1 MYMHASS
8 QQRIYICTY
17 LQAHAYITHTWTL
30 HCASEF
36 GISGISLLKD
46 TTALTQNT
54 FAFLFCERE
63 VETAGWGSR
72 NVCIAL
78 VCTYLYILVLVLVH
92 THHYQAN
99 EVRNASCLSS
109 YCTYI

>member
-46 TTALTQNT
+46 TTVLTQNT

-63 VETAGWGSR
+63 VETAGSGSR
-72 NVCIAL
+72 NVCIAR
-78 VCTYLYILVLVLVH
+78 VLVLVLVH